1 MISPRR
7 LLLLAASS
15 AALLTGAALPAYAQ
29 MAPAAASASA
39 SVVAPSD
46 PWAQAASD
54 LTPDASVRFGVLPN
68 GMRYAIMHNATP
80 PHQAALRLRI
90 DAGSLSERDDQQGL
104 AHFLEHMAFNGSTHI
119 AEGDMTK
126 NLERLGMSFGGD
138 TNAQTSFDQT
148 TYMLNLPNTS
158 DEVVDA
164 SLFSL
169 REVASELLF
178 DSAAVDRERGV
189 IEGEERT
196 SDSPGLRSL
205 KALLPFLAPGQR
217 LADRLPI
224 GDLNIIRTA
233 PRDRFVDFYR
243 AYYRPERATL
253 IAVGDFDVDA
263 MEAKIKAKFVDWS
276 NPAPNGADPDL
287 GHIQPRQPE
296 TLIHIEPGAQ
306 SSAQIFWTVPHD
318 DAPDN
323 SAERRKSV
331 VRSLASA
338 VLNRRLSDIARNAN
352 PPFLNAGGGYQS
364 LFNALDAG
372 SLSVSFNPGG
382 WQPAITAVEQEE
394 RRLVQYGVAPSE
406 LNRELT
412 EFRTALTAVAAGAA
426 TRQTPSLAAG
436 LVESVNNDEVF
447 TNPADDLK
455 RFNEIAPTI
464 TVDEVNQAARKTF
477 SGNGPLVFITSPVP
491 IEGGEAAVTAALEAS
506 RATPVAAPAIA
517 ADVQWPYADFGTP
530 AQPSAQSEIAD
541 LGATLVTFPNGVRLT
556 VKPTTFADK
565 QILISVRAGNGI
577 LDLPTDRPS
586 PVTWAAGTEMTEGGL
601 GKLTAIQLDQVTAG
615 NVVAVNF
622 GADQNAFQFGGSTQ
636 PQDLSLQMQLMAAYF
651 TDAAWRPEPF
661 AKTKAAFPQILNQ
674 ARAVPAGAFSLAAA
688 GLLAGGDPRFGL
700 PTVDQISAASLDD
713 MRQIVTQS
721 LSRGPIEVIVVGD
734 VTVADAIAAVGSTF
748 AALPARTPAL
758 TPTAQALHVTFP
770 APTVEPV
777 QLHHTG
783 LPSQALGYV
792 AWPTVDSIGD
802 RKPARIVNL
811 LAKVLQLRVT
821 DEIREK
827 QGAAYSPGASATSS
841 LVFPDYGYVFIQVE
855 TPPEALPVFFQTAD
869 AIAAGLRDAP
879 VSEDELNRARL
890 SSIESIRRSQAGNG
904 YWLGALKGVQ
914 TDPSQIEAIR
924 TAISDLEAITPADL
938 QKAAQTYLQPD
949 RAWRAQVTSET
960 PAPAAASPTVP

>member
-15 AALLTGAALPAYAQ
+15 AALLAGAALPAWAQ
-29 MAPAAASASA
+29 TAPATASAPAAT
-39 SVVAPSD
+39 PSE

-54 LTPDASVRFGVLPN
+54 LTPDAGVRFGVLPN
-68 GMRYAIMHNATP
+68 GMRYALMHNATP

-196 SDSPGLRSL
+196 SDSPGRRAL

-224 GDLNIIRTA
+224 GDLNIIKTA

-263 MEAKIKAKFVDWS
+263 MEAKVKARFGDWA

-296 TLIHIEPGAQ
+296 TLIHVEPGAQ

-318 DAPDN
+318 DSPDN

-338 VLNRRLSDIARNAN
+338 VLNRRLSDIARNPN
-352 PPFLNAGGGYQS
+352 PPFLTAGGGYQS

-382 WQPAITAVEQEE
+382 WQPAIAAVEQEE

-412 EFRTALTAVAAGAA
+412 EFRTALTAVAAGVA

-436 LVESVNNDEVF
+436 LVESVNNDEIF
-447 TNPADDLK
+447 TSPADDLT

-464 TVDEVNQAARKTF
+464 TVDEVNEAARKTF
-477 SGNGPLVFITSPVP
+477 SGNGPLVFVTSPVP

-517 ADVQWPYADFGTP
+517 ADVQWPYATFGTP
-530 AQPSAQSEIAD
+530 AQPSSQSEIAD

-565 QILISVRAGNGI
+565 QILISVRVGNGI
-577 LDLPTDRPS
+577 LDLPTDRPT

-615 NVVAVNF
+615 NVVGVNF
-622 GADQNAFQFGGSTQ
+622 GVDQNAFQFGGSTQ
-636 PQDLSLQMQLMAAYF
+636 PQDLNLQMQLMAAYF

-661 AKTKAAFPQILNQ
+661 ARTKGAFPQALAQ
-674 ARAVPAGAFSLAAA
+674 AKAVPAGAVSLAASA
-688 GLLAGGDPRFGL
+688 LLAGGDPRFGL
-700 PTVDQISAASLDD
+700 PSEQQIAAASLDD
-713 MRQIVTQS
+713 MRQIVSQS
-721 LSRGPIEVIVVGD
+721 LARGPIEVIVVGD
-734 VTVADAIAAVGSTF
+734 VTVADAITAVGSTF
-748 AALPARTPAL
+748 AALPARTPAV
-758 TPTAQALHVTFP
+758 TPPAQALRVVFP
-770 APTVEPV
+770 APTAEPV
-777 QLHHTG
+777 QIQHSG
-783 LPSQALGYV
+783 LPTQALGYV
-792 AWPTVDSIGD
+792 AWPTLDSIGD

-827 QGAAYSPGASATSS
+827 QGAAYSPGAAATSS

-855 TPPEALPVFFQTAD
+855 TPPEALPVFFETAD

-879 VSEDELNRARL
+879 ISEDELNRARL

-914 TDPSQIEAIR
+914 TDPTQIEAVR

-938 QKAAQTYLQPD
+938 QKAAQTYLQPE
-949 RAWRAQVTSET
+949 RAWRAEVTAAA
-960 PAPAAASPTVP
+960 APATATTAQ